1 MIRTLV
7 MDRSSEDP
15 GVAVF
20 DGDQLLFDRQWDGNP
35 TRAPA
40 WMDDLAIVLREHQ
53 VSPASIDRF
62 VCGIGPGSFSGIR
75 ACLSALQG
83 MALPGSKPIFGIASA
98 ATLALQVAA
107 QEGAL
112 VTVIGDAR
120 RNRLWCVTYR
130 VFPKEGTLTLADGGI
145 PKQTAEDFKLITTD
159 ELSGAIPE
167 GATVV
172 SSDWNRLEELL
183 RKTVPAE
190 RLIDHPCFPK
200 ARDLGRLSCESKTE
214 LCLKEP
220 LPIYLHP
227 AVAK

>member
-1 MIRTLV
+1 MV
-7 MDRSSEDP
+7 MDRSSENP

-20 DGDQLLFDRQWDGNP
+20 DEDKSLFDCQWDGNP

-40 WMDDLAIVLREHQ
+40 WMDDLATVLRENN
-53 VSPASIDRF
+53 VAPASIDRF

-98 ATLALQVAA
+98 AALALQVAPK
-107 QEGAL
+107 EDAL

-130 VFPKEGTLTLADGGI
+130 VSPAQGTLRLADGSI
-145 PKQTAEDFKLITTD
+145 PKQTAADFKLITTE
-159 ELSGAIPE
+159 ELAENIPAE
-167 GATVV
+167 ATVV
-172 SSDWNRLEELL
+172 SSDWNRLDELL
-183 RKTVPAE
+183 QKTVPAE
-190 RLIDHPCFPK
+190 RLIAHPCYPK
-200 ARDLGRLSCESKTE
+200 AIDLGRLACESKAD